1 MTDDGRKH
9 AIGYVRVSTRNQAD
23 NGISLENQKERIKK
37 YCEFYNLE
45 LIEILED
52 HKSGKSLKGRVS
64 AQEIIARIEKKE
76 FDCLVIYKLDRLGR
90 SVIDLVG
97 LTELMTKYGV
107 DLHSLEEKIDTSTA
121 LGRFFFV
128 TLASLAQLE
137 RDLISERTKS
147 ALNTKRANGGKGCY
161 NAPYGKMAKGD
172 RWIDDPQEQKVIRI
186 VKELKAQGVKP
197 RFIAEHLNVNG
208 FRSRKG
214 GLYTSL
220 LVRKLSKADPTPD
233 THRV

>member
-37 YCEFYNLE
+37 YCDFYNLE

-52 HKSGKSLKGRVS
+52 HKSGKSLKGRT
-64 AQEIIARIEKKE
+64 AALDIISRIEKKE

-97 LTELMTKYGV
+97 LTELMAKHGV

-147 ALNTKRANGGKGCY
+147 ALSTKRANGGKGCY
-161 NAPYGKMAKGD
+161 NAPFGKMAKGD
-172 RWIDDPQEQKVIRI
+172 RWIDNPEELKAIRI
-186 VKELKAQGVKP
+186 VKEMKLQGVKS
-197 RFIAEHLNVNG
+197 RFIAEHMNMNG
-208 FRSRKG
+208 FRDRQG
-214 GLYTSL
+214 RPYTSL

-233 THRV
+233 INRV

>member
-1 MTDDGRKH
+1 MTDNGRKH

-52 HKSGKSLKGRVS
+52 HKSGKSLKGRT
-64 AQEIIARIEKKE
+64 AALDIIKRIEGKE

-97 LTELMTKYGV
+97 LTELMSKYGV

-147 ALNTKRANGGKGCY
+147 ALSTKRANGGKGCY
-161 NAPYGKMAKGD
+161 NAPYGKMAQGD
-172 RWIDDPQEQKVIRI
+172 RWIDDPQEQKAIRI
-186 VKELKAQGVKP
+186 VKEMKAQGIKP
-197 RFIAEHLNVNG
+197 RFIAEHLNING
-208 FRSRKG
+208 FRSRQGKN
-214 GLYTSL
+214 YTSL
-220 LVRKLSKADPTPD
+220 LVRKMSKADPTPD